1 MAARKGAGRQR
12 GTRYDGMAESTT
24 AESTIAELAREARE
38 AAASRMLQIE
48 RTIESIRN
56 TINEHGTTLAEIKAN
71 TSPLP
76 ELHRRL
82 RENENSTSR
91 LWTVLQVTWAVIA
104 AIVSATWIW
113 AKH

>member
-1 MAARKGAGRQR
+1 
-12 GTRYDGMAESTT
+12 MAESTT

-38 AAASRMLQIE
+38 AATSRMLHIE

-104 AIVSATWIW
+104 AIASATWVW